1 MRKTDEED
9 NCPVMPSYVDSKSWG
24 ISKSLGG
31 NEDGVSWK
39 TVLGGFKVFNM
50 PMDCLIHILNCP
62 VQGEAIV
69 QELESCCWKWK
80 FS

>member
-1 MRKTDEED
+1 
-9 NCPVMPSYVDSKSWG
+9 MPSYVDSKSWG

-50 PMDCLIHILNCP
+50 PMDCLIHTKLPCTGRGHSP
-62 VQGEAIV
+62 GAGVMLLEMEVQLA
-69 QELESCCWKWK
+69 SC
-80 FS
+80 